1 MPVCVCLRVC
11 ACVCLSCTYSQ
22 DVSIY
27 AWLSSALRIRHIAIQ
42 LGACLRLLCVKGGR
56 VWGGK
61 RGVCVCAHCWFWK
74 FFLFCILFAFKL
86 HFRLPVELALSFL
99 LIPSPQQSKQMYAET
114 CNYLYIVLASIIFCA
129 MLLMKC
135 RPNWETI

>member
-56 VWGGK
+56 VWGVKGL
-61 RGVCVCAHCWFWK
+61 CAYVLIAGFGS
-74 FFLFCILFAFKL
+74 FLFCILFAFKL
-86 HFRLPVELALSFL
+86 HFRLPVELALSSL
-99 LIPSPQQSKQMYAET
+99 LIASPQQSKQMYAET